1 MILGFFVIR
10 LIISILHQN
19 KSVIV
24 VFLWHISLVINEVVD
39 GTGLGCVGTRKV
51 LEVKAF
57 LIQLLASGKAFSA
70 GIQFRQ
76 DIMVAGQDTVD
87 FPNHVDLLVGL
98 LVIIAVAAR
107 VAAEFLVEATDEWLT
122 AV

>member
-1 MILGFFVIR
+1 MILEFFVIR

-76 DIMVAGQDTVD
+76 DIMVAGQDAVD

-107 VAAEFLVEATDEWLT
+107 VAAEFLVEATDERLT
-122 AV
+122 TV

>member
-1 MILGFFVIR
+1 MILEFFVIK

-19 KSVIV
+19 KSIIV

-57 LIQLLASGKAFSA
+57 FVQLLASGKTFSA

-76 DIMVAGQDTVD
+76 DIMVAGQDAVD
-87 FPNHVDLLVGL
+87 FSNHVDLLVGL

-107 VAAEFLVEATDEWLT
+107 VAAEFLVEATDERLT